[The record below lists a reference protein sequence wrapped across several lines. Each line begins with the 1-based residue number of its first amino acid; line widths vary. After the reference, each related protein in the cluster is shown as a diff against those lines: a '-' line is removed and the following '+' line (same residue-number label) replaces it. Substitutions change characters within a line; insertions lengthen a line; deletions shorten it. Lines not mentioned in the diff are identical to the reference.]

1 MARKSFFDFFPPPNF
16 LSMPACG
23 LSVSEDAVRFIR
35 FKKGGHSGAHS
46 GGHKSTLSD
55 FGEVKLSA
63 GTIVD
68 GSPAKPEELVSALR
82 KLKQEHKIS
91 FANVSLPDDKAY
103 VFKSVINVPKDA
115 NIRDAVGFILE
126 EDIPLSPAETVFAF
140 SVCFYIGKI
149 LGDTRNNLPRLSLAK
164 VHLEAQEL
172 VGLGHAFGTL
182 YRPDLHLNLREL
194 VNRDAW
200 FRLHGLERDSW

>member
-82 KLKQEHKIS
+82 KLKQEHKMS

-126 EDIPLSPAETVFAF
+126 ENIPISPAETVFDF
-140 SVCFYIGKI
+140 SVVTEDKATSTDEVVVTAIPEEVTQLYLEIFNKAKI
-149 LGDTRNNLPRLSLAK
+149 LITGHTGFKGSG
-164 VHLEAQEL
+164 EE
-172 VGLGHAFGTL
+172 VG
-182 YRPDLHLNLREL
+182 NS
-194 VNRDAW
+194 
-200 FRLHGLERDSW
+200 SWQ